1 MAGTPRLAGSPERLR
16 AMICGALQ
24 VAPPSADARLTMS
37 ISLVSSHAP
46 PVRASAK
53 ASSVPLPVRTTEGTR
68 KHA

>member
-1 MAGTPRLAGSPERLR
+1 
-16 AMICGALQ
+16 MICGALQ